1 MKIIPRKIHGFLDY
15 LMGVVLIAAP
25 WLFGFAD
32 DGPATYIP
40 VALGAGALVYSILTN
55 YESGVVRLIPFRVH
69 LLLDVLSGAFLA
81 ISPWL
86 FGFSNKVYLPHLIFG
101 LIEIAAGI
109 MTRESSDAPVMSNRV
124 RAD

>member
-1 MKIIPRKIHGFLDY
+1 MKIIPRKMHGLLDY
-15 LMGVVLIAAP
+15 VVGIVLIAAP

-55 YESGVVRLIPFRVH
+55 YEFGVVRLIPFRVH

-81 ISPWL
+81 VSPWL
-86 FGFSNKVYLPHLIFG
+86 FGFSNKVYLPQLIFG
-101 LIEIAAGI
+101 LVEIAAGI
-109 MTRESSDAPVMSNRV
+109 MTRESSDVSVMSNRV
-124 RAD
+124 RT

>member
-1 MKIIPRKIHGFLDY
+1 MASLTIWWASL
-15 LMGVVLIAAP
+15 LIAAP
-25 WLFGFAD
+25 WLLGFAD

-40 VALGAGALVYSILTN
+40 VALGAGALVYSIPTN
-55 YESGVVRLIPFRVH
+55 YECGVVRLIPFPVH

-81 ISPWL
+81 VSPWL

-109 MTRESSDAPVMSNRV
+109 MTRESSDVSAVSNRV
-124 RAD
+124 S

>member
-1 MKIIPRKIHGFLDY
+1 MKIIPRKMHGLLDY
-15 LMGVVLIAAP
+15 VVGIVLIAAP

-55 YESGVVRLIPFRVH
+55 YEFGVVRLIPFRVH

-109 MTRESSDAPVMSNRV
+109 MTRESSDASAMSNRV
-124 RAD
+124 RS

>member
-1 MKIIPRKIHGFLDY
+1 MKIIPRKMHGLLDY
-15 LMGVVLIAAP
+15 LVGIVLIAAP

-40 VALGAGALVYSILTN
+40 VVLGAGALVYGILTN
-55 YESGVVRLIPFRVH
+55 YEFGVVRLIPFRVH

-86 FGFSNKVYLPHLIFG
+86 LGFSNKVYLPHLIVG

-109 MTRESSDAPVMSNRV
+109 MTRESSDASAMSNRV
-124 RAD
+124 RS

>member
-1 MKIIPRKIHGFLDY
+1 MKIIPRKMHGLLDY
-15 LMGVVLIAAP
+15 VVGVVLIAAP

-55 YESGVVRLIPFRVH
+55 YEFGVVRLIPFRVH

-109 MTRESSDAPVMSNRV
+109 MTRESSDVSAMSNRV
-124 RAD
+124 RS

>member
-1 MKIIPRKIHGFLDY
+1 MKIIPRKMHGLLDY
-15 LMGVVLIAAP
+15 VVGVVLIAAP

-55 YESGVVRLIPFRVH
+55 YEFGVVRLIPFRVH

-109 MTRESSDAPVMSNRV
+109 MTRESSDASAMSNRV
-124 RAD
+124 RS

>member
-1 MKIIPRKIHGFLDY
+1 MKIIPRKMHGLLDY
-15 LMGVVLIAAP
+15 VVGVVLIAAP

-55 YESGVVRLIPFRVH
+55 YEFGVVRLIPFRVH

-86 FGFSNKVYLPHLIFG
+86 FGFSNKVYLPHLVFG

-109 MTRESSDAPVMSNRV
+109 MTRESSDVSAVSNRV
-124 RAD
+124 RS

>member
-1 MKIIPRKIHGFLDY
+1 V
-15 LMGVVLIAAP
+15 GVVLIAAP

-32 DGPATYIP
+32 DGPATYMP

-55 YESGVVRLIPFRVH
+55 YEFGVVRLIPFRVH

-109 MTRESSDAPVMSNRV
+109 MTRESSDVSAVSNRV
-124 RAD
+124 RS

>member
-1 MKIIPRKIHGFLDY
+1 MKIIPRKMHGLLDY
-15 LMGVVLIAAP
+15 LVGVVLIAAP

-109 MTRESSDAPVMSNRV
+109 MTRESSDASVMSNRV
-124 RAD
+124 RS

>member
-1 MKIIPRKIHGFLDY
+1 MKIIPRKMHGLLDY
-15 LMGVVLIAAP
+15 LVGIVLIAAP

-55 YESGVVRLIPFRVH
+55 YEFGVVRLIPFRVH

-109 MTRESSDAPVMSNRV
+109 MTRESSDVSVTSNRV
-124 RAD
+124 RT